1 MDKEASEV
9 TLSVITVLEGL
20 GVKYL
25 IGGSLAST
33 VHGTPRA
40 TLDADLLA
48 DVKPEHVEQ
57 IYKKLNHDFYISEE
71 DMRNAIKRRTSFNL
85 IHLNTLFKI
94 DIFLPK
100 SRPFDKQ
107 QFNNRALYVVAHNP
121 ERTAYI
127 ASAEDTILAKLEWY
141 RLGNEASER
150 QWRDVIG
157 IIKVQDK
164 RLNLEYLRQ
173 TASEL
178 GVLDLLSHLI
188 ESNS

>member
-1 MDKEASEV
+1 MDKDASEV
-9 TLSVITVLEGL
+9 ALSVITVLEQL
-20 GVKYL
+20 GIKYL

-48 DVKPEHVEQ
+48 DVKPEHIEQ

-100 SRPFDKQ
+100 NRSFDDQ
-107 QFNNRALYVVAHNP
+107 QFKNRALHVVAHDP
-121 ERTAYI
+121 ERRAYI
-127 ASAEDTILAKLEWY
+127 ANAEDTILAKLEWY
-141 RLGNEASER
+141 RLGNEASQR
-150 QWRDVIG
+150 QWLDVIG

-164 RLNLEYLRQ
+164 RLNLDYLRQ

-178 GVLDLLSHLI
+178 GVLDLLNRLI
-188 ESNS
+188 ECT

>member
-1 MDKEASEV
+1 MDKDASEV
-9 TLSVITVLEGL
+9 TLSVITVLEEL
-20 GVKYL
+20 GVRYL

-48 DVKPEHVEQ
+48 DVKPEHMEQ
-57 IYKKLNHDFYISEE
+57 IHKKLNHEFYISEE
-71 DMRNAIKRRTSFNL
+71 DMGNAIKRRTSFNM

-100 SRPFDKQ
+100 NRPFDDQ
-107 QFNNRALYVVAHNP
+107 QFKNRALYIVAHNP

-178 GVLDLLSHLI
+178 GVLDLINKLI
-188 ESNS
+188 DIRS